1 MAKLTARACETSKCE
16 STGKDRSLSDGDGLY
31 LRVRPNG
38 TKSWLVEYEFQARR
52 RKYTIGVF
60 DTPGAPGESVSEWL
74 KHGRLSL
81 AQARAIAGH
90 WKLDRRTGRD
100 PVAEWEMRLAKEK
113 ADEAAARQ
121 AAVAEA
127 QQPLVGDVVEHFLTK
142 HIRGKKSA
150 PAIQYRLRRLTQ
162 LLGNRRIREIRR
174 QDVIAALEKIAE
186 GRTEGRSAK
195 QLAGEVLVQTKR
207 VWRFAETRGW
217 VETSCIE
224 RLARKD
230 FDARPRKRDVVLG
243 LDEVADLW
251 RALGDVSRCSADPI
265 TIAALRLLIL
275 TGQRECEVTD
285 ATWDEFDLESGIW
298 KIPAERTKAG
308 RAHVVH
314 LAPQAVAVLKGLRAA
329 AGDQGHVF
337 PSPKREGQAIF
348 GRSVNNAL
356 SLMFKRGALPKV
368 THCHVHDLRRTLIT
382 RLPDLGFEPFIGH
395 KIANHVLP
403 GVLAHYNH
411 NEYLDQRR
419 TALVSWAARIE
430 VSAADGKIVNWYRS
444 AA

>member
-1 MAKLTARACETSKCE
+1 MAKLTARVCETSKSE
-16 STGKDRSLSDGDGLY
+16 NTGNDRLLSDGDGLY

-52 RKYTIGVF
+52 RKYTIGVL
-60 DTPGAPGESVSEWL
+60 DTTGAPGESISAWL

-81 AQARAIAGH
+81 AEARAIAGN
-90 WKLDRRTGRD
+90 WKLDRRAGRD

-113 ADEAAARQ
+113 SNEVAARQ

-127 QQPLVGDVVEHFLTK
+127 QQPLLGGVVEHFLTK

-150 PAIQYRLRRLTQ
+150 PAIQYRLGRLTQ
-162 LLGNRRIREIRR
+162 LLGDRRICDIRR

-243 LDEVADLW
+243 LDEVAELW
-251 RALGDVSRCSADPI
+251 RALGDLSRCSAEPI

-298 KIPAERTKAG
+298 KMPAKRTKAG

-314 LAPQAVAVLKGLRAA
+314 LAPQAVAVLEGLRAA
-329 AGDQGHVF
+329 ALFRIAATAARFADGVTVF
-337 PSPKREGQAIF
+337 P
-348 GRSVNNAL
+348 
-356 SLMFKRGALPKV
+356 
-368 THCHVHDLRRTLIT
+368 
-382 RLPDLGFEPFIGH
+382 
-395 KIANHVLP
+395 
-403 GVLAHYNH
+403 
-411 NEYLDQRR
+411 
-419 TALVSWAARIE
+419 AAPP
-430 VSAADGKIVNWYRS
+430 
-444 AA
+444 